1 MDGIPPAYRPR
12 LCGTQEISRNLSDPL
27 PPLFSL
33 QFTDDDIKGE
43 KIMKAMS
50 KQQLA
55 DCAGVSVRTLMAW
68 CRPYAK
74 KLEEMGLRP
83 RAKVLEPHIV
93 KFLIHKLCID
103 VPP

>member
-1 MDGIPPAYRPR
+1 MVYVY
-12 LCGTQEISRNLSDPL
+12 
-27 PPLFSL
+27 SL
-33 QFTDDDIKGE
+33 QFIDDYFNGGN
-43 KIMKAMS
+43 IMKAMS

-93 KFLIHKLCID
+93 KYLVHKFSID

>member
-1 MDGIPPAYRPR
+1 MLRKNEGHRFYRGYR
-12 LCGTQEISRNLSDPL
+12 IIR
-27 PPLFSL
+27 
-33 QFTDDDIKGE
+33 I
-43 KIMKAMS
+43 IVMKAMS

>member
-1 MDGIPPAYRPR
+1 M
-12 LCGTQEISRNLSDPL
+12 
-27 PPLFSL
+27 
-33 QFTDDDIKGE
+33 
-43 KIMKAMS
+43 
-50 KQQLA
+50 
-55 DCAGVSVRTLMAW
+55 SVRTLMAW